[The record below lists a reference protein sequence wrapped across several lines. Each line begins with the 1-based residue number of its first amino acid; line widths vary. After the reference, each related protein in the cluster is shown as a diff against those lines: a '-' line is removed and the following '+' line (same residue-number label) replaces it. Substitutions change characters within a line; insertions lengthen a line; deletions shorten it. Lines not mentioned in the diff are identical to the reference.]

1 MLIKLTYYGSGNPT
15 LVNTD
20 NIETI
25 YQLFDKTQGRYSTK
39 ITFSNN
45 SFLNVEESL
54 TDIMKIQQD
63 FHKGI
68 YQDNECALPT
78 FTIQD
83 RFEDSYKPQRRGYR
97 PRKNYEEQQY

>member
-1 MLIKLTYYGSGNPT
+1 MLIKLTYYGSGNAT
-15 LVNTD
+15 LVNTE

-45 SFLNVEESL
+45 SFVNVEESL
-54 TDIMKIQQD
+54 SDILRIQENIM
-63 FHKGI
+63 KGI
-68 YQDNECALPT
+68 YQDTECPPPN

-83 RFEDSYKPQRRGYR
+83 RFEDSYKPQRRTYR